1 MFKNKDSVGGT
12 LLVIVLLSL
21 ACSIIVAGSAVLLK
35 PTQIE
40 QKELDKQ
47 KNILSVAGLL
57 KEGTKNSEIK
67 TIYAKNIE
75 VRLVDLNTGDFAPA
89 QADFDAAKAVK
100 DPAQSVQ
107 LSAEDDVANIRVRAN
122 FAEVYLV
129 KDDSGNVTQVVLPF
143 YGTGLWSVM
152 YGFMS
157 VQPDGNT
164 VNGITY
170 YDQGETPGLGGEIEN
185 PKWQAQF
192 PGKKLYTADNQI
204 GLFVGKGASANTEH
218 GIDAISGSTLTSNGV
233 NNSFKFW
240 LGQKG
245 FGPFLAKLKAGV
257 LNNG

>member
-12 LLVIVLLSL
+12 LSVIILLSL
-21 ACSIIVAGSAVLLK
+21 VCSIIVAGSAVLLK
-35 PTQIE
+35 PTQVE

-57 KEGTKNSEIK
+57 TPATKSSEIK

-75 VRLVDLNTGDFAPA
+75 ARLVNLDTGEFAPA
-89 QADFDAAKAVK
+89 QAGFDATKAVK
-100 DPAQSVQ
+100 NPAESTT
-107 LSAEDDVANIRVRAN
+107 LAPADDLAGIRVRAN
-122 FAEVYLV
+122 LAEVYLV
-129 KDDSGNVTQVVLPF
+129 KNDVGEVTQVVLPF

-192 PGKKLYTADNQI
+192 HGKKLYTADNQV
-204 GLFVGKGASANTEH
+204 GLYVGKGASENKEY
-218 GIDAISGSTLTSNGV
+218 GIDSLSGATLTSKGV
-233 NNSFKFW
+233 DNSFKFW
-240 LGQKG
+240 LGKNG
-245 FGPFLAKLKAGV
+245 FGPFLTKLRAGV